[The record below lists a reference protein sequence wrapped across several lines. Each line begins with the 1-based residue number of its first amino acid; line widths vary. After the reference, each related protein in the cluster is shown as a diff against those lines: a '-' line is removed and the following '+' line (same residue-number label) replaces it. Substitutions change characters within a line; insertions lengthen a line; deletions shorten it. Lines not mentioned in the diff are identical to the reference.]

1 MKNILCLIA
10 MLASSTAFA
19 ASENA
24 RYVSV
29 RGEGEI
35 KVKPD
40 IVTVQLLTHTKAKDA
55 RTAQAKNAKEMARVM
70 DLLKDKFG
78 VDAKDI
84 LTAGF
89 RVNPDYKYENN
100 KQIFLGYVVDHDLT
114 VTYRKLDKL
123 GDLLDGLVGKG
134 TEDISVQLQGL
145 TFDTEKRKE
154 AEVQAL
160 ELAMK
165 NAQARGEA
173 LARFAKKPIRG
184 VLRISDSSVS
194 YQPFRPVMAKMMSAD
209 AAVSGGAERTQIS
222 QGEISVSSTVAVD
235 YEID

>member
-1 MKNILCLIA
+1 MKKIFLLLALILTP
-10 MLASSTAFA
+10 SAFA
-19 ASENA
+19 AENF
-24 RYVSV
+24 RYISV

-40 IVTVQLLTHTKAKDA
+40 LATVQLVTHTKAKDA
-55 RTAQAKNAKEMARVM
+55 KSAQAKNAKEMARVM
-70 DLLKDKFG
+70 AVLKDEYK
-78 VDAKDI
+78 VEPKDI
-84 LTAGF
+84 LTSGF

-114 VTYRKLDKL
+114 VTFRKLEKL
-123 GDLLDGLVGKG
+123 GDLLDGIVGKG
-134 TEDISVQLQGL
+134 TEDIAVQLQGI

-154 AEVQAL
+154 VEVQAL

-173 LARFAKKPIRG
+173 LAHFAKKPIRG
-184 VLRISDSSVS
+184 VLRISDSSVN

-209 AAVSGGAERTQIS
+209 AVPGAAEHTQIS
-222 QGEISVSSTVAVD
+222 QGEISVSSNVAVD
-235 YEID
+235 YEIE